1 MSSLNMALSVERS
14 ALDAALKRVSD
25 TLAKKP
31 VIPVTGC
38 VWMCADNDE
47 LVLRTTDL
55 ERQTITVIPATVDRP
70 GTICLSGEALR
81 GIVSGF
87 AAGAQVRLEADA
99 TSGRCVVASGRSR
112 YRLAIEPADQ
122 HPDLGAAD
130 GTSFDIPGRVLKN
143 AINRVSFAAATMQD
157 RPHLWGAHLHIVQHE
172 GRPYLALVAIDGI
185 VFSRQILELPASLTD
200 MPGVTIPT
208 EALATL
214 ARMAPDDGDIRLT
227 VSESLIGAIVGEN
240 RFVSKLVE
248 GKFVDYQRL
257 LPQLSGRSATVDRGA
272 MAAALNR
279 FGAIDEKGA
288 GISVQPGDNVLILS
302 GAHASIGDAREEV
315 EAEIQQPDFGFGVS
329 RARLAPVLSKFAGE
343 HVLFDQQDPSS
354 PIRVLGVSDADRG
367 HDALLMPMRISASG
381 LPAGA

>member
-1 MSSLNMALSVERS
+1 MSSPSIALSVERS

-38 VWMCADNDE
+38 VWMHAESDE

-55 ERQTITVIPATVDRP
+55 ERQTLTSIPADIDRP

-87 AAGAQVRLEADA
+87 ASGAQVRLETDA
-99 TSGRCVVASGRSR
+99 ASGRCVVASGRSR

-122 HPDLGAAD
+122 HPDLGTPA
-130 GTSFDIPGRVLKN
+130 GVSFDISGRILKN
-143 AINRVSFAAATMQD
+143 AISRVSFAAATMQD
-157 RPHLWGAHLHIVQHE
+157 RPHLWGAHLHIAQHE
-172 GRPYLALVAIDGI
+172 GRPHLALVAIDGI
-185 VFSRQILELPASLTD
+185 VFSRQIMDLPAGVTE
-200 MPGVTIPT
+200 MPGVTVPT

-227 VSESLIGAIVGEN
+227 VSDTLIGATVGETH
-240 RFVSKLVE
+240 FVSKLVE
-248 GKFVDYQRL
+248 GTFVDYPRL
-257 LPQLSGRSATVDRGA
+257 LPKLSGRSATVDRA
-272 MAAALNR
+272 SMAAALGR

-302 GAHASIGDAREEV
+302 GAHQSLGDAREEI
-315 EAEIQQPDFGFGVS
+315 EAEIQHPDFGFGVS
-329 RARLAPVLSKFAGE
+329 RARLAPVLAKFAGE
-343 HVLFDQQDPSS
+343 HVLFDQEDAGS
-354 PIRVLGVSDADRG
+354 PIRVLGVSDVDRG
-367 HDALLMPMRISASG
+367 HDALLMPMRFG
-381 LPAGA
+381 VHQVRD

>member
-1 MSSLNMALSVERS
+1 
-14 ALDAALKRVSD
+14 
-25 TLAKKP
+25 
-31 VIPVTGC
+31 
-38 VWMCADNDE
+38 MCADIDE

-55 ERQTITVIPATVDRP
+55 DRQMLTIIPATVDRP

-99 TSGRCVVASGRSR
+99 ASGRCVVASGRSR

-122 HPDLGAAD
+122 HPDLGSAD

-143 AINRVSFAAATMQD
+143 AVIRVSFAAATMQD
-157 RPHLWGAHLHIVQHE
+157 RPHLWGAHLDIVQHE
-172 GRPYLALVAIDGI
+172 GRPHLALVAIDSI
-185 VFSRQILELPASLTD
+185 IFSRQILDLPTGRTD

-227 VSESLIGAIVGEN
+227 VTESLIGAIVGET

-257 LPQLSGRSATVDRGA
+257 LPQLSRRSVTVDRGA

-288 GISVQPGDNVLILS
+288 GISVQPGENVLILS
-302 GAHASIGDAREEV
+302 GAHASLGDAREEV
-315 EAEIQQPDFGFGVS
+315 EAEILRPDFGFGVS
-329 RARLAPVLSKFAGE
+329 RARLAHVVSKFAGE

-367 HDALLMPMRISASG
+367 HDALLMPMRIGASS
-381 LPAGA
+381 LPAAA